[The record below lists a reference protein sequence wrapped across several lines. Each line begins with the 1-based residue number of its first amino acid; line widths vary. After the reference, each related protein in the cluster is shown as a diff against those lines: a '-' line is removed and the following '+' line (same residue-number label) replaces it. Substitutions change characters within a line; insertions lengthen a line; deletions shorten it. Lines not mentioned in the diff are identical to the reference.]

1 MNSKRQ
7 PGESLCVLA
16 NEIESLGR
24 RAYTDMPPAIENKL
38 AHDQI
43 VQARTSEKLH
53 LHVQF
58 CHSASLG
65 EALDCAI
72 ERETAVC
79 AMRSLPLIA
88 IAAVTEVP
96 DRRPAWVDELVHAT

>member
-7 PGESLCVLA
+7 PGESLCFLA

-24 RAYTDMPPAIENKL
+24 RAYADMPPAIENKL

-43 VQARTSEKLH
+43 VQARTSDKLH

-58 CHSASLG
+58 CHPASLG

-72 ERETAVC
+72 ERETA
-79 AMRSLPLIA
+79 
-88 IAAVTEVP
+88 AASQ
-96 DRRPAWVDELVHAT
+96 L